1 MSVTTIILIT
11 LTTIIVATLPPH
23 PAVCNVCIA
32 DSDCIDAN
40 GKDGDAQNAFEY
52 CRNFGGDIGE
62 RCYWENE
69 DDPYAFTFNNGNG
82 FIKDYSRI
90 CESDYQCLKYELDVW
105 DFGVRYEGNSPIVE
119 REFPDLDARYSCV
132 RCCKNG
138 ANKGLCTAT
147 I

>member
-62 RCYWENE
+62 RCYWKDENN
-69 DDPYAFTFNNGNG
+69 PYEFTFEG
-82 FIKDYSRI
+82 KDYSRI
-90 CESDYQCLKYELDVW
+90 CESDYQCFKYELDSW
-105 DFGVRYEGNSPIVE
+105 GFGSTKIQQFPNVVQQ
-119 REFPDLDARYSCV
+119 FPDLDAR
-132 RCCKNG
+132 
-138 ANKGLCTAT
+138 
-147 I
+147 